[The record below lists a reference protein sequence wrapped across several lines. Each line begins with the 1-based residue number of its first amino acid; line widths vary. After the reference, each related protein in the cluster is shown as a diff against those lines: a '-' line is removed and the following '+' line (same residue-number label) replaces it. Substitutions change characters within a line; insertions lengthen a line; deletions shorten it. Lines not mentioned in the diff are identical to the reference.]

1 MITEIILCITA
12 IILAVSLYYCFKF
25 AMIILSVQE
34 VLEQSLDTLDER
46 YENMT
51 EILARP
57 LFYDSPEVRA
67 VLEDIKVSR
76 EAVHIIAKALVE
88 NFESEEINEER

>member
-1 MITEIILCITA
+1 MITEIILGITA
-12 IILAVSLYYCFKF
+12 FMLAISLYYCFKF
-25 AMIILSVQE
+25 AMIILRVQD

-46 YENMT
+46 YGNMT

-67 VLEDIKVSR
+67 VLEDIRVSR
-76 EAVHIIAKALVE
+76 ESVHVIAKALVE
-88 NFESEEINEER
+88 NFETEQNNAEG